1 MTATLLCRAQNP
13 AYFRPSSFFLVKSF
27 SGFIISQNFSRKEV
41 TLGLKIVINKG
52 MTLDKAL
59 KQLKRKMATEGISKE
74 IKKHSYYEKPSDRR
88 RRKQKERLRAIRK
101 AMKEKLMM

>member
-1 MTATLLCRAQNP
+1 M
-13 AYFRPSSFFLVKSF
+13 
-27 SGFIISQNFSRKEV
+27 
-41 TLGLKIVINKG
+41 GLRIVVNKG
-52 MTLDKAL
+52 MTLEKAL

-101 AMKEKLMM
+101 AMREKQLGI

>member
-1 MTATLLCRAQNP
+1 M
-13 AYFRPSSFFLVKSF
+13 
-27 SGFIISQNFSRKEV
+27 
-41 TLGLKIVINKG
+41 GLKIVINKG